1 MLSTFM
7 KYVKG
12 ISAMLIKFLD
22 GSEQEI
28 SKENLR
34 GVNLRGANLHNA
46 DLQGVDLCN
55 VSLCNANLR
64 GADLRKVSFCNANL
78 RDTNLCGANLRSADL
93 RGANLRGADLRVAY
107 LPSPTMVLLA
117 EWKEVSDELCIELM
131 RYDASCHPDPTKFN
145 IWVETNNCP
154 YKYAQVQR
162 AANFKE
168 KKELYS
174 ASPSKGPY
182 ELMNMLLKEKCNI

>member
-78 RDTNLCGANLRSADL
+78 RDTNLCGAD
-93 RGANLRGADLRVAY
+93 LRGADLRVAY